1 MTMQK
6 GLKDVKVGDTL
17 ILAAGSPHRGDE
29 PVTVARLGRTYLY
42 VAEHGSERRERYD
55 RKTGIEDGQHG
66 IKARLYTPE
75 QYDELKQ
82 RESLFATLLEAGID
96 VRYAV
101 RADLSTDQLRSILA
115 IVQAGQKES

>member
-1 MTMQK
+1 MQS

-17 ILAAGSPHRGDE
+17 ILVTSSRYRSNE
-29 PVTVARLGRTYLY
+29 PVTVARLGRTFLY

-82 RESLFATLLEAGID
+82 RESLFTSLLEAGID
-96 VRYAV
+96 VRYPV
-101 RADLSTDQLRSILA
+101 RADLSTDQLHSLLSI
-115 IVQAGQKES
+115 VKAGQKES